1 MVTVSRIEKETR
13 KRKILIVDDEK
24 INSMLLGKILGDE
37 YEISFAENGKKA
49 LDVITAEYKTLSII
63 LLDLLMPEMNGYE
76 LLEILVNDKRF
87 KNIPVIVMTSEKTA
101 EIKSLQL
108 GALDFIPK
116 PYDMPEVIK
125 ARIKRSIKL
134 AEENSLLTD
143 VENESLTRLY
153 NKEFFVRYVND
164 LDMFHP
170 ELVMDTA
177 FININRFHLVNEL
190 YGHKTGNVLLQTT
203 ADAIRLILQ
212 KNIGLACRC
221 DADTFYLYIAHQ
233 NDPQELFEFI
243 CSYISKECSL
253 PDISIRVG
261 IYQNSDKGLTVA
273 QRIDRASVAC
283 NKCRITYSSSFACY
297 DNDLHE
303 KELFGEKLIRDTDKA
318 LAEKQFKVFFQP
330 KYNIEGDKPVLSSAE
345 ALIRWVHPEHGMISP
360 GIFIPLFEKM
370 VLFRSLTIMY
380 GMKQRLVSKNGE
392 MNWE

>member
-63 LLDLLMPEMNGYE
+63 LLDLLMPEMNGYV

-177 FININRFHLVNEL
+177 FININQFHLVNEL